1 MDCVMELSMDDI
13 QKLFEDVDEPS
24 AVTTVRLRLSSRCT
38 THSPSLSNANISRYS
53 YLSITR

>member
-38 THSPSLSNANISRYS
+38 THRPSLSNAE
-53 YLSITR
+53 